1 MATSGPDRSD
11 RTLSLDFRSRGS
23 FLLVGA
29 PPRHL
34 RSRFDSSKSAPRK
47 TSIARSK
54 WQETNG
60 PMLVNGRRPLTF
72 SYQQRIAGFAV
83 ANQLPSLHGVKEF
96 ALAGGLMSY
105 ETNVA
110 DVYRRAASYVD
121 QILKGASPT
130 TARHI
135 FSSSILQ
142 ENAPW
147 RKSADRLQFFSP
159 TWWACLGAPPPAPL
173 WRSAF
178 LLSTIAQPTPT
189 L

>member
-1 MATSGPDRSD
+1 LAIEVRSLEVRAAEDIDSAFEVARNERPDA
-11 RTLSLDFRSRGS
+11 
-23 FLLVGA
+23 LLTVE
-29 PPRHL
+29 
-34 RSRFDSSKSAPRK
+34 D
-47 TSIARSK
+47 
-54 WQETNG
+54 
-60 PMLVNGRRPLTF
+60 PLTF

-105 ETNVA
+105 GTNVA

-121 QILKGASPT
+121 KILKGASPT

-147 RKSADRLQFFSP
+147 RQSADRLQFFSP

-173 WRSAF
+173 WRSHSSF
-178 LLSTIAQPTPT
+178 PRLRNLLPPCKLWSINHDWGE
-189 L
+189 